1 MSEKHY
7 ISENAQLMA
16 EWNWER
22 NTNFDPSQLT
32 IGSGK
37 KVWWKCSKGHEWEAA
52 CYSRIA
58 GNQCPICSGRKVLVG
73 YNDLSTLAPEIALQW
88 HPSKNSD
95 CTPKDVTINSHRKV
109 WWLGPCGHEWQASI
123 ADRNN
128 ERGCPYCSSKKVLK
142 GYNDLQTVNPT
153 LATEWNYEK
162 NNGLKPEDVMPNSG
176 QKVWWKCIKGHE
188 WQATIGSR
196 NAGRGCPSCSGR
208 SVIKGVNDLQTV
220 NPTVANEWNYEKNNG
235 LTPMDVMPNSN
246 KKTWWK
252 CDQGHEWQATINSRN
267 NGIGCPYCS
276 KRYAVKGVNDLQT
289 VNPTLANEWHYEK
302 NNGLTPMDVTPN
314 SDKKVWWKCKKG
326 HEWQAT
332 IGSRNAGRGCPICH
346 SEQNTSFPEY
356 AIVYYLKKYGLAV
369 IHSYREKGYELDVY
383 IPSKKVAIEYDGY
396 LWHKNKT
403 KQDLRK
409 NYNCVKDGIKLYR
422 IREGLPILND
432 SSIDYVVQRNQEDLS
447 KILKILLSE
456 ITKTIIDVGLKRDA
470 IAIENLR
477 EYTEKENSL
486 LFANPEIAK
495 EWNREKNGNL
505 KPEHF
510 AANSHKKVWW
520 KCSKGHEW
528 QATIKE
534 RNNGNGCPYC
544 AGKKVL
550 SGYNDLQT
558 VNPTL
563 AKEWNYEKNNRL
575 TPMEVTPNSHLKVWW
590 KCSQGHEWQAS
601 IADRNSGRGCPYCA
615 GKKVLKGFND
625 LQTVNPTLAAEWHH
639 EKNKGL
645 TPADVTPNSH
655 ETVWWKCNEGHEW
668 QAIIGNRHK
677 GNGCPYC
684 AGQKVL
690 KGTNDLQTVNPILAN
705 EWNYERNNGLTPVD
719 VSPNSNKK
727 VWWKCSKGHEWQ
739 AIIQGRN
746 KGAGCPFC
754 SGRYAIKGVNDLQTV
769 NPALAKEW
777 NYERNNGLTPVDV
790 MPNSDKKVW
799 WKCENGHE
807 WQAMIGNRHRGN
819 GCPICRSKSSK
830 RNNN

>member
-128 ERGCPYCSSKKVLK
+128 ERRCPYCSSKKVLK

-196 NAGRGCPSCSGR
+196 NAGRGCP
-208 SVIKGVNDLQTV
+208 V
-220 NPTVANEWNYEKNNG
+220 
-235 LTPMDVMPNSN
+235 
-246 KKTWWK
+246 
-252 CDQGHEWQATINSRN
+252 
-267 NGIGCPYCS
+267 
-276 KRYAVKGVNDLQT
+276 
-289 VNPTLANEWHYEK
+289 
-302 NNGLTPMDVTPN
+302 
-314 SDKKVWWKCKKG
+314 
-326 HEWQAT
+326 
-332 IGSRNAGRGCPICH
+332 CH

-456 ITKTIIDVGLKRDA
+456 IIETIVDVDLKRDA
-470 IAIENLR
+470 IAIESLR

-495 EWNREKNGNL
+495 EWNCEKNGNL